1 MLLSGS
7 GAGHRLAAVAVHS
20 GADSDG
26 GHGPAVND
34 EPNPLDP
41 GVVRGAAGRFDATLD
56 KTLRAAV
63 VPYGYTVTIW
73 ATGAYLIRDQAEPG
87 AVFGHALMFI
97 FGALLAFALLATLS
111 QRRRAHAAPPP
122 DEPLPIHP
130 DSSHPIMLAGLH
142 ILAAGIAFGAG
153 ALVKVGFGE
162 LAWFLTPFTVT
173 VLYLA
178 LSSLELAMAIEMHRR
193 RFLPWRRSRT
203 VPAPASPAAGVSV
216 RERERVREDAPV

>member
-1 MLLSGS
+1 M
-7 GAGHRLAAVAVHS
+7 AVYS

-26 GHGPAVND
+26 GLDQTVSD
-34 EPNPLDP
+34 EPSPLDR
-41 GVVRGAAGRFDATLD
+41 GVVRGATGRFDATLD

-111 QRRRAHAAPPP
+111 QRRRAHAAPAP

-130 DSSHPIMLAGLH
+130 DSSHPIMLSGLH

-153 ALVKVGFGE
+153 ALVKIGFGE

-193 RFLPWRRSRT
+193 RFLPWRRSRP
-203 VPAPASPAAGVSV
+203 VAAAPASPAKTAHA
-216 RERERVREDAPV
+216 REPERVPEDASV